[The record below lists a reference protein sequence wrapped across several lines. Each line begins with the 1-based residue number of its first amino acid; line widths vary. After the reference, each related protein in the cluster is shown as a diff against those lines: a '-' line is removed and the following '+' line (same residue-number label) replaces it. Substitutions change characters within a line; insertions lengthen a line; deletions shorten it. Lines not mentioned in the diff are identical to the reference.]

1 MGGQN
6 AVLVAVYFSSWF
18 LLLKSFSCSGSSHF
32 CCDCF
37 LSCFLILC
45 GFCCSGFLLFLVFL
59 SSLCIS
65 IFLSFCLFFF
75 LYLSSSTC
83 LSFLSS
89 LLSYFHCSSGFLLLL
104 PSSCVSLSAFV
115 LFPLSAVVL
124 FLQLF
129 SFLFLPFL
137 LFLFLPFISS
147 TPIENCLCNLI
158 EGFSLVW
165 NQTWFILLYV
175 FSKLFYVVVCCS
187 QNFICELVIVSLRV
201 RNAKS
206 FEVRHAKP

>member
-37 LSCFLILC
+37 LSCFLMLW

-83 LSFLSS
+83 LSF
-89 LLSYFHCSSGFLLLL
+89 FLLCCLISIVLL
-104 PSSCVSLSAFV
+104 DSSSFYLPPVF
-115 LFPLSAVVL
+115 LFLHLFSFL

-129 SFLFLPFL
+129 SFCNCSLSFFCLSSFSSFCLSSPALPL
-137 LFLFLPFISS
+137 K
-147 TPIENCLCNLI
+147 TAC
-158 EGFSLVW
+158 V
-165 NQTWFILLYV
+165 ILLKASLWSGTRHGS
-175 FSKLFYVVVCCS
+175 FSCMYSASCS
-187 QNFICELVIVSLRV
+187 MLSFVALKISFVSSSLCR
-201 RNAKS
+201 
-206 FEVRHAKP
+206 